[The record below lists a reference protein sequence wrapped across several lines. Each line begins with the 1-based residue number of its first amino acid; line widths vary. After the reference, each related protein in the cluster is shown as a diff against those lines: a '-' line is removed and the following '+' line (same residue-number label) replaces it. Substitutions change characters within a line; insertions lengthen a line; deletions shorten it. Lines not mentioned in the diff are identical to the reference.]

1 MNILKKMLLASAIL
15 CAFNNTAHAKEA
27 CYIKDG
33 NDVCYS
39 DMQTAIDK
47 TVTNTLTLQDD
58 VTLNL
63 TENKTYVT
71 IGKDMTIDLNGHNI
85 VSNVN
90 TSFSI
95 IKGNVKF
102 TGQGTITSSIKT
114 HSVIAIKGS
123 NDKKATNYT
132 TVTVD
137 KDVTIDGGYG
147 VLVTYY
153 SSSEPYAYGVTVNFN
168 DKANTVWGG
177 LYLNGTVQHTENYPV
192 FNVGDGAV
200 INGGIYLAG
209 YAKMNLGKATINS
222 DSVSLGIKSGILNIN
237 GTTINNNTESDL
249 DDKPDT
255 NGIDTST
262 ATIQVASNGGYA
274 GNIEINII
282 DGTFNSKNGP
292 AFSEYIE
299 NGDSSRVTKINITGG
314 TFNAAESQKVF
325 SFSDSFAKNAGAFI
339 AGGTYSS
346 TVDSS
351 FVKDGYIANKNGE
364 TYVVEKVKKEINTEE
379 IDTTR
384 EATEVTTGIKDASDI
399 TETLV
404 ESIEKTFS
412 EETKNV
418 NATVEVEIE
427 NNKTVAEEVKVA
439 VEEVLNKKDKDIK
452 ILEYFDVT
460 LVVKNSDTDE
470 EIGK

>member
-299 NGDSSRVTKINITGG
+299 NGDSSRVTINITGG